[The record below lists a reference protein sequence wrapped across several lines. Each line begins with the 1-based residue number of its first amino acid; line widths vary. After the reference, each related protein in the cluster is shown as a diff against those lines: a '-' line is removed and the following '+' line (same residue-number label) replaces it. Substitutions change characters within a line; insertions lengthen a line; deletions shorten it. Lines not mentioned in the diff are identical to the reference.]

1 MNRQSILFAFLF
13 ALACTIPLACET
25 TSDDDSSS
33 SGSDDSGTVADAED
47 GNSDTHEDASDCTWD
62 SSDVTSIVLDGDTI
76 TVGGVGANATVSG
89 STVTITAAGTYDL
102 SGELDDGQIIVNAG
116 EDSLVRLLL
125 DGATIRSS
133 SSAPIYVVDSDKTV
147 IVTVA
152 GTTNR
157 LEDGSS
163 YTASNL
169 GVDEPT
175 AAVFSMSDLTI
186 CGSGSLT
193 VEGNYKDG
201 ITSKDGLII
210 SGGTIAVSATDDG
223 IRGKDYLVLEGGDIT
238 VDAGGDGLKADNED
252 DTTKGYISVTSGTI
266 DVSAEGDAIVAQTD
280 VLISGGNIDLT
291 SGGGSSASISQNAS
305 AKGIKAGVNL
315 IVDGGTISANS
326 ADDALHSSSNVTI
339 NDGSLTIA
347 SGDDGIHADVT
358 LTVNGG
364 DIDITKAYEGLESS
378 SVMTINAGDIH
389 VVSSDDGVN
398 VAGGGDGSGWDPAP
412 GGGGMDE
419 AGDYYLYING
429 GRLVVNAVGDGID
442 VNGYV
447 EMTDGVV
454 IVNGPTSDANG
465 PLDHASFKISG
476 GLLLAVGSS
485 GMALAPS
492 TTSTQRSVKITYSSW
507 KAAGNLV
514 RIQKNGSDV
523 MTFAPAKAYRSVVFS
538 DSTLTSGSSYNLYS
552 GGSCTGTATDG
563 LYDGGT
569 YTPGTNLGSFSIQNI
584 VTNLTAQ

>member
-1 MNRQSILFAFLF
+1 
-13 ALACTIPLACET
+13 
-25 TSDDDSSS
+25 
-33 SGSDDSGTVADAED
+33 
-47 GNSDTHEDASDCTWD
+47 
-62 SSDVTSIVLDGDTI
+62 
-76 TVGGVGANATVSG
+76 
-89 STVTITAAGTYDL
+89 
-102 SGELDDGQIIVNAG
+102 
-116 EDSLVRLLL
+116 
-125 DGATIRSS
+125 
-133 SSAPIYVVDSDKTV
+133 
-147 IVTVA
+147 
-152 GTTNR
+152 
-157 LEDGSS
+157 
-163 YTASNL
+163 
-169 GVDEPT
+169 
-175 AAVFSMSDLTI
+175 
-186 CGSGSLT
+186 
-193 VEGNYKDG
+193 
-201 ITSKDGLII
+201 
-210 SGGTIAVSATDDG
+210 
-223 IRGKDYLVLEGGDIT
+223 
-238 VDAGGDGLKADNED
+238 
-252 DTTKGYISVTSGTI
+252 
-266 DVSAEGDAIVAQTD
+266 
-280 VLISGGNIDLT
+280 
-291 SGGGSSASISQNAS
+291 
-305 AKGIKAGVNL
+305 
-315 IVDGGTISANS
+315 
-326 ADDALHSSSNVTI
+326 
-339 NDGSLTIA
+339 
-347 SGDDGIHADVT
+347 
-358 LTVNGG
+358 
-364 DIDITKAYEGLESS
+364 
-378 SVMTINAGDIH
+378 
-389 VVSSDDGVN
+389 
-398 VAGGGDGSGWDPAP
+398 
-412 GGGGMDE
+412 MDE